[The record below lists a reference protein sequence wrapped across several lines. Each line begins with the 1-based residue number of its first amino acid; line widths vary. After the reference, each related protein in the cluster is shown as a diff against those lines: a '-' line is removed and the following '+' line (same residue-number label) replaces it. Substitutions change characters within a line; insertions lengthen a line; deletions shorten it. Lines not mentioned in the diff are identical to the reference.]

1 MATAFERLDGR
12 RSLHSEAPFSISA
25 FLPAM
30 QSNKTTIKDIADH
43 ANVSKA
49 TVSRVLNNSTVV
61 NKDKR
66 DAVLQAVEELGFRP
80 NVFAQ
85 TLAGGK
91 SMTIGVV
98 TQKIGSP
105 FYDSVAQGVIEGL
118 SGSGYS
124 PIFVDGQW
132 EKSTEIEVVQT
143 LLGRQVDGL
152 VLIGGDIPVEKLN
165 ELRTRLPTIVTARRL
180 AGWDNQCIHCDN
192 VEAGYQ
198 ATKHL
203 IDQGHRSI
211 ALIRGIKDHPDA
223 NQRFEGYVKAL
234 KEAGIEFDTDLIYQG
249 DFSAQSGV
257 MAVNSLVAGSTSF
270 SAIFAANDTVAFGA
284 RLALHRQ
291 GIRVPDDVSIV
302 GFDDQAEAAY
312 STPPLTT
319 MRQPAVEMG
328 VAASSAIVN
337 LIEGRDYELPKLN
350 IELQRRESVSRL
362 R

>member
-1 MATAFERLDGR
+1 MRKSG
-12 RSLHSEAPFSISA
+12 
-25 FLPAM
+25 
-30 QSNKTTIKDIADH
+30 TTIQDIANH

-49 TVSRVLNNSTVV
+49 TVSRVLNDSSAV

-66 DAVLQAVEELGFRP
+66 EAVLSAVEELGFRP

-105 FYDSVAQGVIEGL
+105 FYDAIAQGVIEGL
-118 SGSGYS
+118 AGTGYS

-132 EKSTEIEVVQT
+132 EQSTESEVVRT
-143 LLGRQVDGL
+143 LLGRHVDGL

-165 ELRTRLPTIVTARRL
+165 ELRDRLPTIVTGRRL
-180 AGWDNQCIHCDN
+180 VGWDSHCIHCDN

-198 ATKHL
+198 AVKHL

-211 ALIRGIKDHPDA
+211 ALIRGLKDHPDSI
-223 NQRFEGYVKAL
+223 NRFEGYVKAL
-234 KEAGIEFDTDLIYQG
+234 EEAGIDFEPDLIYQG
-249 DFSAQSGV
+249 DFSPQSGV
-257 MAVNSLVAGSTSF
+257 LGVNSLVAGSTSF
-270 SAIFAANDTVAFGA
+270 TAIVAANDTVAFGA
-284 RLALHRQ
+284 RLALHRN
-291 GIRVPDDVSIV
+291 GLRVPEDVSIV
-302 GFDDQAEAAY
+302 GFDDQAEAAFM
-312 STPPLTT
+312 TPPLTT

-328 VAASSAIVN
+328 VAASSAVVS
-337 LIEGRDYELPKLN
+337 LIEGKPYELPALK
-350 IELQRRESVSRL
+350 IELQRRESVARL